1 MAVVS
6 SGIEKTAIE
15 STHTHRQKQKP
26 KKKKKIKQ
34 QQQKTPQKQELAEQ
48 CFKISTFQKFAALM
62 APCCMTFSDLL
73 ILCQPESDFSCQ
85 QAH

>member
-15 STHTHRQKQKP
+15 STHTHRQKQKQT
-26 KKKKKIKQ
+26 KKKSNNNNKKPHKNKSWQ
-34 QQQKTPQKQELAEQ
+34 NNV
-48 CFKISTFQKFAALM
+48 KISTFQKFAALM